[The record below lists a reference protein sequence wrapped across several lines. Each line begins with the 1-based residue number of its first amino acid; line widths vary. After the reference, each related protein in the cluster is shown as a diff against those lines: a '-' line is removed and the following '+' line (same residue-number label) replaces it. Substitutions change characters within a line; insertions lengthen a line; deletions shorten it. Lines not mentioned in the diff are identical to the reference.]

1 MSTDAAALLAR
12 YGLAPDGST
21 LASQSEDVT
30 DAELEK
36 LVTIEQEY
44 AAFTAVTPSIMR
56 VYRNYHLYVESEDLR
71 SEVWV
76 WWFGKGRKYVRRYIY
91 AQDLGK
97 LGKAV
102 YSQAVA
108 FAEKEKAARS
118 GYRPEDNIVYSKQQ
132 IKDLIPLS
140 IDIEAMAATTP
151 VVQEGP
157 HAKGNLAEGGN
168 LLASV
173 VDVRRGIDQLAFGDR
188 DFLKAAD
195 QYEYDWELLGEN
207 YRIQADSAD
216 QKFDR
221 IAGRIAK
228 FLSGEARA

>member
-12 YGLAPDGST
+12 YGLDPDGNT
-21 LASQSEDVT
+21 LKAEGDVT
-30 DAELEK
+30 DLQLAD

-44 AAFTAVTPSIMR
+44 EAFTRVAPSILK

-71 SEVWV
+71 QEVWA

-91 AQDLGK
+91 AGDWGK

-132 IKDLIPLS
+132 IKDLLPLA

-151 VVQEGP
+151 VAQEGP
-157 HAKGNLAEGGN
+157 HAHGNLAEGGN

-173 VDVRRGIDQLAFGDR
+173 VDVRRAIDALAFGDQQ
-188 DFLKAAD
+188 FLKAAD
-195 QYEYDWELLGEN
+195 QYEYDWELLGDN

-228 FLSGEARA
+228 FLSGETRA